1 MYSKQRGR
9 VIEYREILYGYHRV
23 SPQYGADY
31 ILDLL
36 LVYKKYRGHKMTIPV
51 RRHVY
56 LQQQFTG
63 KVSYLCRQ
71 CLNYH
76 YRMSW
81 LLFISFITFDK
92 HA

>member
-23 SPQYGADY
+23 SPQHGADY

-51 RRHVY
+51 RRHIY

-63 KVSYLCRQ
+63 KVTSSMSKHP
-71 CLNYH
+71 NYH
-76 YRMSW
+76 CT
-81 LLFISFITFDK
+81 ISCIV
-92 HA
+92 

>member
-9 VIEYREILYGYHRV
+9 VIEYREILYGYNRV
-23 SPQYGADY
+23 SPQHGADY

-51 RRHVY
+51 RRHIY

-63 KVSYLCRQ
+63 KVTSSMSKHP
-71 CLNYH
+71 NYH
-76 YRMSW
+76 CT
-81 LLFISFITFDK
+81 ISCIV
-92 HA
+92 

>member
-1 MYSKQRGR
+1 MINMYSKQRGR

-36 LVYKKYRGHKMTIPV
+36 MVYKKYRGHKMTIPV

-63 KVSYLCRQ
+63 KSILPM
-71 CLNYH
+71 LT
-76 YRMSW
+76 MP
-81 LLFISFITFDK
+81 
-92 HA
+92 

>member
-1 MYSKQRGR
+1 MTLIILTQFCNHKFFFLKVMDMINMYSKQRGR

-63 KVSYLCRQ
+63 KVSYLC
-71 CLNYH
+71 
-76 YRMSW
+76 
-81 LLFISFITFDK
+81 
-92 HA
+92 